1 MKFKI
6 NSLLRDK
13 NMLYIVF
20 VSSLLLLVHYLI
32 ISNYNAILFFCTI
45 GLLASYF
52 NKNMIIV
59 LLSAI
64 LSTFIF
70 SLLVSKRVEG
80 FDEKDVK
87 KTIKMKLKNKNN
99 NDEDDTH
106 HNDPRRDD
114 PHHNDPHHN
123 DPHHNDPRR
132 DDPSSAP
139 KIDYAQTLEE
149 AYDNLDK
156 MIGSDGV
163 NNMSTDTTR
172 LAKKQKELMSNIEKM
187 GPLFDKATSM
197 LSSINLDGVSS
208 LQNSLGETMNKLS
221 GLGVNKLK
229 K

>member
-1 MKFKI
+1 M

-20 VSSLLLLVHYLI
+20 ASSLLLLVHYLI
-32 ISNYNAILFFCTI
+32 NSSYNAILFFCTT
-45 GLLASYF
+45 GLLATYF
-52 NKNMIIV
+52 SKNMIIV

-80 FDEKDVK
+80 FDEKEVK
-87 KTIKMKLKNKNN
+87 KNDNKKEKNDDNN
-99 NDEDDTH
+99 VDESD
-106 HNDPRRDD
+106 HNESDQE
-114 PHHNDPHHN
+114 
-123 DPHHNDPRR
+123 
-132 DDPSSAP
+132 SSSPP

-163 NNMSTDTTR
+163 NNMATDTTR

-229 K
+229 KL

>member
-1 MKFKI
+1 
-6 NSLLRDK
+6 
-13 NMLYIVF
+13 MLYIVF
-20 VSSLLLLVHYLI
+20 ASSLLLLVHYLI
-32 ISNYNAILFFCTI
+32 ISNYNAILFFCTT
-45 GLLASYF
+45 GLLATYF
-52 NKNMIIV
+52 SKNMIIV

-80 FDEKDVK
+80 FDEKEVK
-87 KTIKMKLKNKNN
+87 KNDNKKEN
-99 NDEDDTH
+99 ND
-106 HNDPRRDD
+106 NDVDESD
-114 PHHNDPHHN
+114 HKESDK
-123 DPHHNDPRR
+123 DS
-132 DDPSSAP
+132 SSAP

-163 NNMSTDTTR
+163 NNMTTDTTR
-172 LAKKQKELMSNIEKM
+172 LAKKQKELMANIEKM
-187 GPLFDKATSM
+187 GPLFEKATNM

-208 LQNSLGETMNKLS
+208 LQNSLGETMNKLG

>member
-1 MKFKI
+1 
-6 NSLLRDK
+6 
-13 NMLYIVF
+13 MLYIVF

-106 HNDPRRDD
+106 HNDPRRD
-114 PHHNDPHHN
+114 

>member
-80 FDEKDVK
+80 FDEKEV
-87 KTIKMKLKNKNN
+87 NN
-99 NDEDDTH
+99 NKKDNEDNDIDKSE
-106 HNDPRRDD
+106 HNESDKD
-114 PHHNDPHHN
+114 
-123 DPHHNDPRR
+123 
-132 DDPSSAP
+132 SSAAP

>member
-1 MKFKI
+1 MKFKM

-13 NMLYIVF
+13 NVLYIIF
-20 VSSLLLLVHYLI
+20 ASSLLLLVHYLI
-32 ISNYNAILFFCTI
+32 ISNYNAILFFCTT
-45 GLLASYF
+45 GLLATYF
-52 NKNMIIV
+52 SKNMIIV

-70 SLLVSKRVEG
+70 SLLISKRVEG
-80 FDEKDVK
+80 FDEKEVK
-87 KTIKMKLKNKNN
+87 KNIKEKLNHNKNKNDNDDN
-99 NDEDDTH
+99 NVDESDHDES
-106 HNDPRRDD
+106 NKES
-114 PHHNDPHHN
+114 
-123 DPHHNDPRR
+123 
-132 DDPSSAP
+132 SSAP

-156 MIGSDGV
+156 MIGSDGI
-163 NNMSTDTTR
+163 NNMTTDTTR
-172 LAKKQKELMSNIEKM
+172 LAKKQKELMANIEKM

-208 LQNSLGETMNKLS
+208 LQNSLGETMNKLG

>member
-1 MKFKI
+1 M

-20 VSSLLLLVHYLI
+20 ASSLLLLVHYLI
-32 ISNYNAILFFCTI
+32 ISNYNAILFFCTT
-45 GLLASYF
+45 GLLATYF
-52 NKNMIIV
+52 SKNMIIV

-80 FDEKDVK
+80 FDEKEIK
-87 KTIKMKLKNKNN
+87 KNDNKKEN
-99 NDEDDTH
+99 ND
-106 HNDPRRDD
+106 ND
-114 PHHNDPHHN
+114 NDVDESDHKEL
-123 DPHHNDPRR
+123 DKDS
-132 DDPSSAP
+132 SSAP

-163 NNMSTDTTR
+163 NNMTTDTTR
-172 LAKKQKELMSNIEKM
+172 LAKKQKELMANIEKM
-187 GPLFDKATSM
+187 GPLFEKATNM

-208 LQNSLGETMNKLS
+208 LQNSLGETMNKLG

>member
-1 MKFKI
+1 M

-13 NMLYIVF
+13 NVLYIIF
-20 VSSLLLLVHYLI
+20 ASSLLLLVHYLI
-32 ISNYNAILFFCTI
+32 ISNYNAILFFCTT
-45 GLLASYF
+45 GLLATYF
-52 NKNMIIV
+52 SKNMIIV

-70 SLLVSKRVEG
+70 SLLISKRVEG
-80 FDEKDVK
+80 FDEKEVK
-87 KTIKMKLKNKNN
+87 KNIKEKLNHNKNKNDNDDN
-99 NDEDDTH
+99 NVDESDHDES
-106 HNDPRRDD
+106 NKES
-114 PHHNDPHHN
+114 
-123 DPHHNDPRR
+123 
-132 DDPSSAP
+132 SSAP

-156 MIGSDGV
+156 MIGSDGI
-163 NNMSTDTTR
+163 NNMTTDTTR
-172 LAKKQKELMSNIEKM
+172 LAKKQKELMANIEKM

-208 LQNSLGETMNKLS
+208 LQNSLGETMNKLG

>member
-1 MKFKI
+1 MK
-6 NSLLRDK
+6 SLLRDK

-20 VSSLLLLVHYLI
+20 EISLLLLVHYLI
-32 ISNYNAILFFCTI
+32 ISNYNAILFFCTT
-45 GLLASYF
+45 GLLATYF
-52 NKNMIIV
+52 SKNMIIV

-80 FDEKDVK
+80 FDEKEIK
-87 KTIKMKLKNKNN
+87 KNDNKKEN
-99 NDEDDTH
+99 ND
-106 HNDPRRDD
+106 ND
-114 PHHNDPHHN
+114 NDVDESDHKEL
-123 DPHHNDPRR
+123 DKDS
-132 DDPSSAP
+132 SSAP

-163 NNMSTDTTR
+163 NNMTTDTTR
-172 LAKKQKELMSNIEKM
+172 LAKKQKELMANIEKM
-187 GPLFDKATSM
+187 GPLFEKATNM

-208 LQNSLGETMNKLS
+208 LQNSLGETMNKLG

>member
-1 MKFKI
+1 MKFKM

-20 VSSLLLLVHYLI
+20 ASSLLLLVHYLI
-32 ISNYNAILFFCTI
+32 ISNYNAILFFCTT
-45 GLLASYF
+45 GLLATYF
-52 NKNMIIV
+52 SKNMIIV

-80 FDEKDVK
+80 FDEKEVK
-87 KTIKMKLKNKNN
+87 KNDNKKEN
-99 NDEDDTH
+99 ND
-106 HNDPRRDD
+106 NDVDESD
-114 PHHNDPHHN
+114 HKESDK
-123 DPHHNDPRR
+123 DS
-132 DDPSSAP
+132 SSAP

-163 NNMSTDTTR
+163 NNMTTDTTR
-172 LAKKQKELMSNIEKM
+172 LAKKQKELMANIEKM
-187 GPLFDKATSM
+187 GPLFEKATNM

-208 LQNSLGETMNKLS
+208 LQNSLGETMNKLG

>member
-1 MKFKI
+1 M

-20 VSSLLLLVHYLI
+20 ASSLLLLVHYLI
-32 ISNYNAILFFCTI
+32 ISNYNAILFFCTT
-45 GLLASYF
+45 GLLATYF
-52 NKNMIIV
+52 SKNMIIV

-80 FDEKDVK
+80 FDEKEVK
-87 KTIKMKLKNKNN
+87 KNDNKKEN
-99 NDEDDTH
+99 ND
-106 HNDPRRDD
+106 NDVDESD
-114 PHHNDPHHN
+114 HKESDK
-123 DPHHNDPRR
+123 DS
-132 DDPSSAP
+132 SSAP

-163 NNMSTDTTR
+163 NNMTTDTTR
-172 LAKKQKELMSNIEKM
+172 LAKKQKELMANIEKM
-187 GPLFDKATSM
+187 GPLFEKATNM

-208 LQNSLGETMNKLS
+208 LQNSLGETMNKLG

>member
-1 MKFKI
+1 M

-20 VSSLLLLVHYLI
+20 ASSLLLLVHYLI
-32 ISNYNAILFFCTI
+32 NSSYNAILFFCTT
-45 GLLASYF
+45 GLLATYF
-52 NKNMIIV
+52 SKNMIIV

-80 FDEKDVK
+80 FDEKEIK
-87 KTIKMKLKNKNN
+87 KNDNKKEN
-99 NDEDDTH
+99 ND
-106 HNDPRRDD
+106 ND
-114 PHHNDPHHN
+114 NDVDESDHKEL
-123 DPHHNDPRR
+123 DKDS
-132 DDPSSAP
+132 SSAP

-163 NNMSTDTTR
+163 NNMTTDTTR
-172 LAKKQKELMSNIEKM
+172 LAKKQKELMANIEKM
-187 GPLFDKATSM
+187 GPLFEKATNM

-208 LQNSLGETMNKLS
+208 LQNSLGETMNKLG

>member
-114 PHHNDPHHN
+114 PHHNDP
-123 DPHHNDPRR
+123 RR

>member
-1 MKFKI
+1 M

-20 VSSLLLLVHYLI
+20 ASSLLLLVHYLI
-32 ISNYNAILFFCTI
+32 ISNYNAILFFCTT
-45 GLLASYF
+45 GLLATYF
-52 NKNMIIV
+52 SKNMIIV

-70 SLLVSKRVEG
+70 SLLVCKRVEG
-80 FDEKDVK
+80 FDKKEVK
-87 KTIKMKLKNKNN
+87 KQIKKNLNDNKDNDNN
-99 NDEDDTH
+99 NDNNDDDNDESD
-106 HNDPRRDD
+106 HNESDKD
-114 PHHNDPHHN
+114 
-123 DPHHNDPRR
+123 
-132 DDPSSAP
+132 STIAP

-156 MIGSDGV
+156 MIGSDGI
-163 NNMSTDTTR
+163 NNMTTDTSR

-187 GPLFDKATSM
+187 GPLFEKATNM

-208 LQNSLGETMNKLS
+208 LQNSLGETMNKLG
-221 GLGVNKLK
+221 GLGINNKK

>member
-1 MKFKI
+1 M

-20 VSSLLLLVHYLI
+20 ASSLLLLVHYLI
-32 ISNYNAILFFCTI
+32 ISNYNAILFFCTT
-45 GLLASYF
+45 GLLATYF
-52 NKNMIIV
+52 SKNMIIV

-80 FDEKDVK
+80 FDEKEVK
-87 KTIKMKLKNKNN
+87 KNDNKKEKNDDNN
-99 NDEDDTH
+99 VDESD
-106 HNDPRRDD
+106 HNESDQE
-114 PHHNDPHHN
+114 
-123 DPHHNDPRR
+123 
-132 DDPSSAP
+132 SSSPP

>member
-114 PHHNDPHHN
+114 PHHNDP
-123 DPHHNDPRR
+123 RR

-163 NNMSTDTTR
+163 NNMTTDTTR
-172 LAKKQKELMSNIEKM
+172 LAKKQKELMANIEKM
-187 GPLFDKATSM
+187 GPLFEKATNM

-208 LQNSLGETMNKLS
+208 LQNSLGETMNKLG

>member
-114 PHHNDPHHN
+114 PHHNDP
-123 DPHHNDPRR
+123 RR

-156 MIGSDGV
+156 MIGSDGI

>member
-1 MKFKI
+1 M

-20 VSSLLLLVHYLI
+20 ASSLLLLVHYLI
-32 ISNYNAILFFCTI
+32 ISNYNAILFFCTT
-45 GLLASYF
+45 GLLATYF
-52 NKNMIIV
+52 SKNMIIV

-80 FDEKDVK
+80 FDEKEVK
-87 KTIKMKLKNKNN
+87 KNDNKKEKNDDNN
-99 NDEDDTH
+99 VDESD
-106 HNDPRRDD
+106 HNESDQE
-114 PHHNDPHHN
+114 
-123 DPHHNDPRR
+123 
-132 DDPSSAP
+132 SSSPP

-163 NNMSTDTTR
+163 NNMTTDTTR
-172 LAKKQKELMSNIEKM
+172 LAKKQKELMANIEKM

>member
-1 MKFKI
+1 M

-20 VSSLLLLVHYLI
+20 ASSLLLLVHYLI
-32 ISNYNAILFFCTI
+32 ISNYNAILFFCTT
-45 GLLASYF
+45 GLLATYF
-52 NKNMIIV
+52 SKNMIIV

-80 FDEKDVK
+80 FDEKEVK
-87 KTIKMKLKNKNN
+87 KNDNKKEN
-99 NDEDDTH
+99 ND
-106 HNDPRRDD
+106 NDVDESD
-114 PHHNDPHHN
+114 HKESDK
-123 DPHHNDPRR
+123 DS
-132 DDPSSAP
+132 SSAP

-163 NNMSTDTTR
+163 NNMTTDTTR

-208 LQNSLGETMNKLS
+208 LQNSLGETMNKLG

>member
-1 MKFKI
+1 M

-20 VSSLLLLVHYLI
+20 ASSLLLLVHYLI
-32 ISNYNAILFFCTI
+32 NSSYNAILFFCTT
-45 GLLASYF
+45 GLLATYF
-52 NKNMIIV
+52 SKNMIIV

-80 FDEKDVK
+80 FDEKEV
-87 KTIKMKLKNKNN
+87 KNN
-99 NDEDDTH
+99 IKEKLNDNKKDNEDNNVDELED
-106 HNDPRRDD
+106 NESDKES
-114 PHHNDPHHN
+114 
-123 DPHHNDPRR
+123 
-132 DDPSSAP
+132 SSAP

-163 NNMSTDTTR
+163 NNMATDTTR

-229 K
+229 KL

>member
-114 PHHNDPHHN
+114 P
-123 DPHHNDPRR
+123 
-132 DDPSSAP
+132 SSAP

>member
-1 MKFKI
+1 M

-20 VSSLLLLVHYLI
+20 ASSLLLLVHYLI
-32 ISNYNAILFFCTI
+32 ISNYNAILFFCTT
-45 GLLASYF
+45 GLLATYF
-52 NKNMIIV
+52 SKNMIIV

-80 FDEKDVK
+80 FDEKEVK
-87 KTIKMKLKNKNN
+87 KNDNKKEN
-99 NDEDDTH
+99 ND
-106 HNDPRRDD
+106 NDVDESD
-114 PHHNDPHHN
+114 HKESDK
-123 DPHHNDPRR
+123 DS
-132 DDPSSAP
+132 SSAP

-172 LAKKQKELMSNIEKM
+172 LAKKQKELMANIEKM
-187 GPLFDKATSM
+187 GPLFEKATNM

-208 LQNSLGETMNKLS
+208 LQNSLGETMNKLG

>member
-1 MKFKI
+1 M

-20 VSSLLLLVHYLI
+20 ASSLLLLVHYLI
-32 ISNYNAILFFCTI
+32 ISNYNAILFFCTT
-45 GLLASYF
+45 GLLATYF
-52 NKNMIIV
+52 SKNMIIV

-80 FDEKDVK
+80 FDEKEVK
-87 KTIKMKLKNKNN
+87 KNDNKKENNNN
-99 NDEDDTH
+99 NDVDESDHKESDK
-106 HNDPRRDD
+106 DS
-114 PHHNDPHHN
+114 
-123 DPHHNDPRR
+123 
-132 DDPSSAP
+132 SSAP

-163 NNMSTDTTR
+163 NNMTTDTTR
-172 LAKKQKELMSNIEKM
+172 LAKKQKELMANIEKM
-187 GPLFDKATSM
+187 GPLFEKATNM

-208 LQNSLGETMNKLS
+208 LQNSLGETMNKLG

>member
-1 MKFKI
+1 
-6 NSLLRDK
+6 
-13 NMLYIVF
+13 
-20 VSSLLLLVHYLI
+20 
-32 ISNYNAILFFCTI
+32 
-45 GLLASYF
+45 
-52 NKNMIIV
+52 MIIV

-80 FDEKDVK
+80 FDEKEVK
-87 KTIKMKLKNKNN
+87 KNDNKKEN
-99 NDEDDTH
+99 ND
-106 HNDPRRDD
+106 NDVDESD
-114 PHHNDPHHN
+114 HKESDK
-123 DPHHNDPRR
+123 DS
-132 DDPSSAP
+132 SSAP

-163 NNMSTDTTR
+163 NNMTTDTTR
-172 LAKKQKELMSNIEKM
+172 LAKKQKELMANIEKM
-187 GPLFDKATSM
+187 GPLFEKATNM

-208 LQNSLGETMNKLS
+208 LQNSLGETMNKLG

>member
-1 MKFKI
+1 
-6 NSLLRDK
+6 
-13 NMLYIVF
+13 
-20 VSSLLLLVHYLI
+20 
-32 ISNYNAILFFCTI
+32 
-45 GLLASYF
+45 
-52 NKNMIIV
+52 
-59 LLSAI
+59 
-64 LSTFIF
+64 
-70 SLLVSKRVEG
+70 
-80 FDEKDVK
+80 
-87 KTIKMKLKNKNN
+87 MKLKNKNN

-156 MIGSDGV
+156 MIGSDGI

>member
-114 PHHNDPHHN
+114 PHHNDP
-123 DPHHNDPRR
+123 RR

-156 MIGSDGV
+156 MIGSDGI
-163 NNMSTDTTR
+163 NNMTTDTSR
-172 LAKKQKELMSNIEKM
+172 LAKKQKELMANIEKM
-187 GPLFDKATSM
+187 GPLFEKATNM

-208 LQNSLGETMNKLS
+208 LQNSLGETMNKL
-221 GLGVNKLK
+221 GVLGVNKLK

>member
-1 MKFKI
+1 M

-20 VSSLLLLVHYLI
+20 ASSLLLLVHYLI
-32 ISNYNAILFFCTI
+32 ISNYNAILFFCTT
-45 GLLASYF
+45 GLLATYF
-52 NKNMIIV
+52 SKNMIIV

-80 FDEKDVK
+80 FDEKEV
-87 KTIKMKLKNKNN
+87 KNN
-99 NDEDDTH
+99 IKEKLNDNKKDNEDNNVDELED
-106 HNDPRRDD
+106 NESDKES
-114 PHHNDPHHN
+114 
-123 DPHHNDPRR
+123 
-132 DDPSSAP
+132 SSAP

-163 NNMSTDTTR
+163 NNMTTDTTR
-172 LAKKQKELMSNIEKM
+172 LAKKQKELMANIEKM
-187 GPLFDKATSM
+187 GPLFEKATNM

-229 K
+229 KL

>member
-1 MKFKI
+1 
-6 NSLLRDK
+6 
-13 NMLYIVF
+13 
-20 VSSLLLLVHYLI
+20 
-32 ISNYNAILFFCTI
+32 
-45 GLLASYF
+45 
-52 NKNMIIV
+52 MIIV

-99 NDEDDTH
+99 NDEDDT
-106 HNDPRRDD
+106 
-114 PHHNDPHHN
+114 
-123 DPHHNDPRR
+123 HHNDPRR